1 MLIDAHTHAFLP
13 EDLEVLSQRMEDMDS
28 GLPDHDPNKWQLY
41 GRGDV
46 NTLIG
51 QMESAGV
58 DKFVLLPVSGRK
70 ERVAELNRWAA
81 AAAGQHPGLIPF
93 GILHPQGE
101 VEKELALLMELGLK
115 GIKLHPFVQRFSLGT
130 PESDHLF
137 GLAAEAGLPILA
149 DTLFIKGLL
158 KAKPHLDWLVES
170 YNSDDSTPEHLA
182 RLARAYPRLRII
194 AAHLGCLYGWEH
206 IDPLMELDNV
216 FLDISWVNGILSPE
230 QVVSL
235 IRRKGPDKVIYGSD
249 APWRDALKFR
259 RWFEDLS
266 LSPGEKDQIAAG
278 TIMPLIS

>member
-249 APWRDALKFR
+249 APWRDALDRK
-259 RWFEDLS
+259 S
-266 LSPGEKDQIAAG
+266 VV
-278 TIMPLIS
+278 